1 MFRLFTCSAM
11 QKAVVAIV
19 LPDSLFE
26 RACILAERDNCSL
39 NQLFAVAIAE
49 KIATIDAEAF
59 FAERTARAA
68 AQPRGM
74 MRALNVAWKHNATTT
89 PMAGDDMPACGGH
102 SVQQERATYLVNQS
116 PAKIVAKRKS

>member
-1 MFRLFTCSAM
+1 M
-11 QKAVVAIV
+11 
-19 LPDSLFE
+19 
-26 RACILAERDNCSL
+26 LAQS
-39 NQLFAVAIAE
+39 LFAVAIAE

-102 SVQQERATYLVNQS
+102 SVQQERATYLVNHS

>member
-1 MFRLFTCSAM
+1 MSNFALR
-11 QKAVVAIV
+11 

-26 RACILAERDNCSL
+26 RARILAERDNCSL

-68 AQPRGM
+68 AKPGGM
-74 MRALNVAWKHNATTT
+74 MRALNVAWTHNAKTA
-89 PMAGDDMPACGGH
+89 PIAGDEMPTSALYR
-102 SVQQERATYLVNQS
+102 VQQELPTY
-116 PAKIVAKRKS
+116 PAKSATRKPTSKRSD

>member
-1 MFRLFTCSAM
+1 MSNFALR
-11 QKAVVAIV
+11 

-26 RACILAERDNCSL
+26 RARILAERDNCSL

-68 AQPRGM
+68 AQPGGM
-74 MRALNVAWKHNATTT
+74 TRALNVAWKHNAKVD
-89 PMAGDDMPACGGH
+89 PIVGDEMPLSAAH
-102 SVQQERATYLVNQS
+102 RVQQERASYEVNEA
-116 PAKIVAKRKS
+116 PRKRNSKRTG

>member
-1 MFRLFTCSAM
+1 MSNFALR
-11 QKAVVAIV
+11 

-26 RACILAERDNCSL
+26 RARILAERDNCSL

-68 AQPRGM
+68 AQPGGM
-74 MRALNVAWKHNATTT
+74 MRALNVAWKHNAKTA
-89 PMAGDDMPACGGH
+89 PMVGDELPVSGGH
-102 SVQQERATYLVNQS
+102 RVDFAQA
-116 PAKIVAKRKS
+116 

>member
-1 MFRLFTCSAM
+1 MSNFALR
-11 QKAVVAIV
+11 

-26 RACILAERDNCSL
+26 RARILAERDNCSL

-68 AQPRGM
+68 AHPGGM
-74 MRALNVAWKHNATTT
+74 MRALNVAWKHNANAA
-89 PMAGDDMPACGGH
+89 PVVGDEMLASGGH
-102 SVQQERATYLVNQS
+102 SVQQERAVYG
-116 PAKIVAKRKS
+116 VAKTPRKSAPKRSA

>member
-1 MFRLFTCSAM
+1 MSNFALR
-11 QKAVVAIV
+11 

-26 RACILAERDNCSL
+26 RARILAERDNCSL

-68 AQPRGM
+68 AQPGGM
-74 MRALNVAWKHNATTT
+74 MRALNAAWKHNAKTA
-89 PMAGDDMPACGGH
+89 PMAGDEMPASGGH
-102 SVQQERATYLVNQS
+102 SVQEERATYAVS
-116 PAKIVAKRKS
+116 KVPAKGGTKRKG

>member
-1 MFRLFTCSAM
+1 MSNFALR
-11 QKAVVAIV
+11 

-26 RACILAERDNCSL
+26 RARILAERDNCSL

-68 AQPRGM
+68 ANPGGM
-74 MRALNVAWKHNATTT
+74 MRALNVAWKHNAKTAPVAGDELPTTT
-89 PMAGDDMPACGGH
+89 QH
-102 SVQQERATYLVNQS
+102 RVQQERASYIVNKA
-116 PAKIVAKRKS
+116 PRKTAPKRGA

>member
-1 MFRLFTCSAM
+1 MSNFALR
-11 QKAVVAIV
+11 

-26 RACILAERDNCSL
+26 RARILAERDNCSL

-68 AQPRGM
+68 AVPNGM
-74 MRALNVAWKHNATTT
+74 MRALNVAWKHNAKTA
-89 PMAGDDMPACGGH
+89 PIVGDELPASAAH
-102 SVQQERATYLVNQS
+102 RVQQERAVPNAGKPTRRAT
-116 PAKIVAKRKS
+116 PKAAT

>member
-1 MFRLFTCSAM
+1 MSNFALR
-11 QKAVVAIV
+11 

-26 RACILAERDNCSL
+26 RARILAERDNCSL

-68 AQPRGM
+68 ANPGGM
-74 MRALNVAWKHNATTT
+74 MRALNAAWKHNAKT
-89 PMAGDDMPACGGH
+89 PPLAGDELPASGAH
-102 SVQQERATYLVNQS
+102 SVQEERASYAVS
-116 PAKIVAKRKS
+116 KAPRKSSAKRS

>member
-1 MFRLFTCSAM
+1 MSNFALR
-11 QKAVVAIV
+11 

-26 RACILAERDNCSL
+26 RARILAERDNCSL

-68 AQPRGM
+68 AQPGGM
-74 MRALNVAWKHNATTT
+74 LRALNVAWKYNAKTV
-89 PMAGDDMPACGGH
+89 PIAGDEMPVTTVH
-102 SVQQERATYLVNQS
+102 RVQQTLPTYNVGKARS
-116 PAKIVAKRKS
+116 RKKAV

>member
-1 MFRLFTCSAM
+1 MSNFALR
-11 QKAVVAIV
+11 

-26 RACILAERDNCSL
+26 RARILAERDNCSL

-68 AQPRGM
+68 AAPGGM
-74 MRALNVAWKHNATTT
+74 MRALNVAWKHNAKT
-89 PMAGDDMPACGGH
+89 PPIAGDELPSSAVH
-102 SVQQERATYLVNQS
+102 RVQQERATYIVNKA
-116 PAKIVAKRKS
+116 PAKVVAKRKG

>member
-1 MFRLFTCSAM
+1 MSNFALR
-11 QKAVVAIV
+11 

-26 RACILAERDNCSL
+26 RARILAERDNCSL

-68 AQPRGM
+68 AQPGGM
-74 MRALNVAWKHNATTT
+74 MRALNAAWKHNASVA
-89 PMAGDDMPACGGH
+89 PMAGDELPASGVH
-102 SVQQERATYLVNQS
+102 RAPEERATYVVKKS
-116 PAKIVAKRKS
+116 PTKAATKRKV

>member
-1 MFRLFTCSAM
+1 MSNFALR
-11 QKAVVAIV
+11 

-26 RACILAERDNCSL
+26 RARILAERDNCSL

-68 AQPRGM
+68 ANPGGM
-74 MRALNVAWKHNATTT
+74 LRALNVAWKHNANTA
-89 PMAGDDMPACGGH
+89 PIAGDEIPATTMH
-102 SVQQERATYLVNQS
+102 RVQQ
-116 PAKIVAKRKS
+116 IVPMYNVGKARSRKKAM

>member
-1 MFRLFTCSAM
+1 MSNFALR
-11 QKAVVAIV
+11 

-26 RACILAERDNCSL
+26 RARVLAERDHCSL

-68 AQPRGM
+68 AAPGGM
-74 MRALNVAWKHNATTT
+74 MRALNVAWKHNATTAPIT
-89 PMAGDDMPACGGH
+89 GDEMPAGSGLR
-102 SVQQERATYLVNQS
+102 VQQERASYGVDKAPRKAVS
-116 PAKIVAKRKS
+116 KRGV

>member
-1 MFRLFTCSAM
+1 MSNFALR
-11 QKAVVAIV
+11 

-26 RACILAERDNCSL
+26 RARILAERDNCSL

-68 AQPRGM
+68 AQPGGM
-74 MRALNVAWKHNATTT
+74 MRALNVAWKHNAKTA
-89 PMAGDDMPACGGH
+89 PIAGDEMPSSGRH
-102 SVQQERATYLVNQS
+102 SVQEERATYVVNQAPRKAAS
-116 PAKIVAKRKS
+116 KRNA

>member
-1 MFRLFTCSAM
+1 MSNFALR
-11 QKAVVAIV
+11 

-26 RACILAERDNCSL
+26 RARILAERDNCSL

-68 AQPRGM
+68 AQPGGM
-74 MRALNVAWKHNATTT
+74 MRALNVAWKHNAKTS
-89 PMAGDDMPACGGH
+89 PVAGDELPASGRH
-102 SVQQERATYLVNQS
+102 SVQEERTTYAVKKV
-116 PAKIVAKRKS
+116 PAKLVAKRKG

>member
-1 MFRLFTCSAM
+1 M
-11 QKAVVAIV
+11 
-19 LPDSLFE
+19 
-26 RACILAERDNCSL
+26 LAQS
-39 NQLFAVAIAE
+39 LFAVAIAE

-74 MRALNVAWKHNATTT
+74 MRALNVAWKHNAKTT

>member
-1 MFRLFTCSAM
+1 MSNFALR
-11 QKAVVAIV
+11 

-26 RACILAERDNCSL
+26 RARILAERDNCSL

-68 AQPRGM
+68 TNPGGM
-74 MRALNVAWKHNATTT
+74 LRALNVAWKYNAKTAPIAGDEMPATT
-89 PMAGDDMPACGGH
+89 AH
-102 SVQQERATYLVNQS
+102 RVQQTLPTYHVGTARS
-116 PAKIVAKRKS
+116 RKKAV